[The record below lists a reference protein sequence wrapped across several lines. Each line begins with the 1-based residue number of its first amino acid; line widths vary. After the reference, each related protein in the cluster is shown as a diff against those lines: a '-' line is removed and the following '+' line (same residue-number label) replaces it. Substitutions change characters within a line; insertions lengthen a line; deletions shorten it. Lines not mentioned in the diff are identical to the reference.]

1 MAAFHLGQLDP
12 DPLFGVD
19 DWAAYRRQLADAIET
34 LQ

>member
-1 MAAFHLGQLDP
+1 MAAFHLGQLDH